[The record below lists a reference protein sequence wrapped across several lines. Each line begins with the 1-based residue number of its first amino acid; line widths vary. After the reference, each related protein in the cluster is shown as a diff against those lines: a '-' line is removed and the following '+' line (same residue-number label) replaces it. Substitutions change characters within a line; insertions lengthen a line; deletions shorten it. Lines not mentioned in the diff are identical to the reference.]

1 MFRCFI
7 LRVPEYSNERS
18 GLNILVSANTYVWG
32 ELLRFEKKRM
42 TSVHVARS
50 LHLVSAI
57 LLRLAGA
64 YVAFTHQL
72 SSASRLPSPFVFI
85 LRGKTDSVELS
96 DAQPPC
102 PKHSISLLLYIRH
115 FHLAFPRAF

>member
-1 MFRCFI
+1 MFR
-7 LRVPEYSNERS
+7 EK
-18 GLNILVSANTYVWG
+18 
-32 ELLRFEKKRM
+32 KKRM

-64 YVAFTHQL
+64 CVAFTHQL

-85 LRGKTDSVELS
+85 LRGKTDSVEFS
-96 DAQPPC
+96 DAQPPS
-102 PKHSISLLLYIRH
+102 PRHRISLLLYIRH
-115 FHLAFPRAF
+115 VHLAFPRAF